1 MRYKPYSNRWQ
12 NWDYSNSAHYFVT
25 ICTENREC
33 FLGEIHNKEM
43 ILSESGEIVTN
54 VFLEIPNKFNFVQIS
69 TFIVMPNHFHTILT
83 ITQST
88 ETTTKDL
95 SDNDNTYYIGG
106 FAGDKNPLLNKNLG
120 HIIHWFKERCTYE
133 IRKRGFPFQWQA
145 NYHDHIIR
153 NSDEYLSIYQ
163 YIQNNPQHWEEDSLN
178 I

>member
-33 FLGEIHNKEM
+33 FLGKIHNKEM

-54 VFLEIPNKFNFVQIS
+54 VFLEIPNKFNFVHIS

-120 HIIHWFKERCTYE
+120 HIIHWFKGRCTYE

-153 NSDEYLSIYQ
+153 NSDEYFSIYQ

>member
-43 ILSESGEIVTN
+43 TLSESGV
-54 VFLEIPNKFNFVQIS
+54 
-69 TFIVMPNHFHTILT
+69 VMPNHFHMILT

-88 ETTTKDL
+88 ESTTKVL
-95 SDNDNTYYIGG
+95 SDNDNTYYMGG

-120 HIIHWFKERCTYE
+120 HIIHWFKGRCTYE
-133 IRKRGFPFQWQA
+133 IRKRGFSFQWQA

-153 NSDEYLSIYQ
+153 NSDEYFSIYQ
-163 YIQNNPQHWEEDSLN
+163 YIHSLN
-178 I
+178 T